1 MLSLPFS
8 VDYWIVYWNKDLFA
22 KKGLAYP
29 TTFEEMVEGGR
40 GADRSEGAAPTASSP
55 AA

>member
-29 TTFEEMVEGGR
+29 TTFEELVK
-40 GADRSEGAAPTASSP
+40 AAEALTDPKARRPTASSP